1 MVNYKLIAKLLEE
14 KNIQQKDLA
23 AKVGVSPAMMTYI
36 VNGLKT
42 PSVKVL
48 VVIAK
53 ELDVTVDSLLIKEG

>member
-1 MVNYKLIAKLLEE
+1 MVNYKLIAKLLED

-23 AKVGVSPAMMTYI
+23 AKAGVSPAMMTYI

-48 VVIAK
+48 AVIAK
-53 ELDVTVDSLLIKEG
+53 ELGVIVDDLLIKEE